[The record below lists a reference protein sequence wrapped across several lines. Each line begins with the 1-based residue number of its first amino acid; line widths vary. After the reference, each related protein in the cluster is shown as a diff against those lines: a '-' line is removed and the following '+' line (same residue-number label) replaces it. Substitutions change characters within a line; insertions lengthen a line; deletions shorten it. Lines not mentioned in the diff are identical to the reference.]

1 MKRKELINLAKKIAK
16 AELIIQ
22 KTKDDAIK
30 KKAEQEIMRLSG
42 QVSTLEDMMLIDEI
56 VQDFF
61 SKLS

>member
-42 QVSTLEDMMLIDEI
+42 
-56 VQDFF
+56 
-61 SKLS
+61 